1 MSLRG
6 FIPPFARDQ
15 AMTKNTQVPNSV
27 TNLRKLWN
35 KKIKPQYTQIEAAKK
50 LGWTQG
56 AISQYLNN
64 ITEMNAA
71 AIIKLANFMEV
82 DPHEIDPNITEHLPN
97 TKTITVRHNLSDM
110 SKKINNKVHYK
121 TALNTFY
128 VEHVVDDEQWPG
140 AVFEVCEAD
149 ESTHANHFIVVKKGQ
164 KSGWIYPYNQLPP
177 KNKIKTKLAI
187 ISVKSASSRIN

>member
-64 ITEMNAA
+64 ITEMNPA

-82 DPHEIDPNITEHLPN
+82 DPHEIDPSITEHLPN
-97 TKTITVRHNLSDM
+97 TKTITVRHRLDNM
-110 SKKINNKVHYK
+110 SKRLKQKIHYRK
-121 TALNTFY
+121 ATNSFY
-128 VEHVVDDEQWPG
+128 VEHLADDNMWPG

-149 ESTHANHFIVVKKGQ
+149 EFTDAAHFVVVKKGE
-164 KSGWIYPYNQLPP
+164 KTGWIYPHHSLPP
-177 KNKIKTKLAI
+177 EKHIKTKLAI
-187 ISVKSASSRIN
+187 ISVHAGHRRIN